1 MKKIFVTG
9 LAVCAFGMIGF
20 AQEKTMNIESK
31 PMKPTTNKIEK
42 TDRSKKTVEP
52 VKEGD
57 RKERNLRPAPKAV
70 SAPKPVEKKELKVD

>member
-9 LAVCAFGMIGF
+9 LAVCAFGMIGL
-20 AQEKTMNIESK
+20 AQEKPTNIEAK
-31 PMKPTTNKIEK
+31 PMKPSTSKIEK
-42 TDRSKKTVEP
+42 SDRPKKTVEP
-52 VKEGD
+52 VKEED